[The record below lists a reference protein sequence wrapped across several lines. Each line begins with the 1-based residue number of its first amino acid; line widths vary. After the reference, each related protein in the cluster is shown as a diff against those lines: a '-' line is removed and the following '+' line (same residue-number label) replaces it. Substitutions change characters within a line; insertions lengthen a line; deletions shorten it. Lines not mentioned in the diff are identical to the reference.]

1 MNIVCFHNPDEDN
14 GYLSNWYPSPFTV
27 DGVAFSSMEQFM
39 MYRKAICFGDEAV
52 AAQILSTSDVAKIK
66 SLGRQ
71 VSNYDESMW
80 NGIRQ
85 IVVCEGLLAKFSQ
98 NDELKAKLK
107 ATGNAVLAECA
118 VKDCIWGIGL
128 SMKDPDRLN
137 KAKWNGQNLLGYALM
152 MVRERLQQDY
162 SWEQRKFSDLVQI
175 ERGGSPRP
183 IDDFITDSPDGLNW
197 VKIGDAP
204 AQGNYITKTAEKIKP
219 EGLSKTREVHPGDL
233 ILSNSMSFGKPYIMG
248 IDGCIHDGWLLI
260 RNTYKVFDLTFLCHL
275 LGTPQMIIQ
284 YKSLAAGSTVNNLNK
299 ELVGNT
305 VVTIPTIKEQ
315 RVLGQ
320 YLETLDNLITLHQ
333 RKPDCYQFK
342 LDNERITKSTS
353 LFSSS

>member
-14 GYLSNWYPSPFTV
+14 GYLSNWYPSSFTV

-85 IVVCEGLLAKFSQ
+85 IVVYEGLLAKFSQ
-98 NDELKAKLK
+98 NEELKAKLK

-118 VKDCIWGIGL
+118 VKDRIWGIGL

-162 SWEQRKFSDLVQI
+162 SWEQRKLGKIFKYEQPQAYIVESTEYDNKNKIPVLTAGQSFI
-175 ERGGSPRP
+175 LGYTDEQFGIKQASEESPV
-183 IDDFITDSPDGLNW
+183 IIFDDFTTSSHYVDFPFKVKSSAMKLLTLNNPKDNIHCAYNVLQNIEFVPVSHERHW
-197 VKIGDAP
+197 ISTFAKFEVLLPKSADEQKKIGSYFA
-204 AQGNYITKTAEKIKP
+204 
-219 EGLSKTREVHPGDL
+219 
-233 ILSNSMSFGKPYIMG
+233 
-248 IDGCIHDGWLLI
+248 
-260 RNTYKVFDLTFLCHL
+260 
-275 LGTPQMIIQ
+275 
-284 YKSLAAGSTVNNLNK
+284 NLD
-299 ELVGNT
+299 
-305 VVTIPTIKEQ
+305 Q
-315 RVLGQ
+315 
-320 YLETLDNLITLHQ
+320 LITLHQ
-333 RKPDCYQFK
+333 RCLLY
-342 LDNERITKSTS
+342 TS
-353 LFSSS
+353 PSPRDQA